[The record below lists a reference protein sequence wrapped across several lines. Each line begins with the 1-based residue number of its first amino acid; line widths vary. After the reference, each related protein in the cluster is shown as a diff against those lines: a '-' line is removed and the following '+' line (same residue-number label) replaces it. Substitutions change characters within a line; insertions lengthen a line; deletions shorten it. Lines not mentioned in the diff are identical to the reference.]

1 MGRSKGGRGKTTP
14 YESKSVKVPEP
25 MQSLLVGQLD
35 HFYEHNYQVPVT
47 AVFYDEAV
55 QIAQQILK
63 QKKGAK
69 VSIKSLLKKLYG
81 VDSVDL

>member
-1 MGRSKGGRGKTTP
+1 MGRPKGGRGNVAP
-14 YESKSVKVPEP
+14 YESRTVRTPLPVKGEVDR
-25 MQSLLVGQLD
+25 VAD
-35 HFYEHNYQVPVT
+35 YFYRHNYQVPVT

-55 QIAQQILK
+55 QIAQQVLK